1 MKLKINIHSLS
12 SIGQAGH
19 LKAFSAF
26 LIMKSCFSNSCI
38 YNYTQ
43 KGLAAKCGLT
53 IGKVRKYVP
62 FFIKMGWC
70 RKHGKNLVFNK
81 VKACHSVHKGL
92 YIPFEVKRDI
102 KAVFNDLTLLIF
114 RHKQHGFE
122 RIRQI
127 GRDIDNSQISEG
139 ERRRLNRVLDGL
151 GLKTNNVPRGND
163 KMKLSIKSI
172 ADGIGVSVGSAHSL
186 VTGWKRSGDVWC
198 ESDREVIAYCR
209 NKRVA
214 YMAAEECGGFV
225 LNGYV
230 IRVGCNRYDF
240 L

>member
-1 MKLKINIHSLS
+1 
-12 SIGQAGH
+12 
-19 LKAFSAF
+19 
-26 LIMKSCFSNSCI
+26 MKSCFSNSCI

-43 KGLAAKCGLT
+43 KSLAAKSGLT

-81 VKACHSVHKGL
+81 VSTCYKAEKVIKAWFV
-92 YIPFEVKRDI
+92 IKRDI

-114 RHKQHGFE
+114 RHKQQGFE

-127 GRDIDNSQISEG
+127 GRDINNSQISES
-139 ERRRLNRVLDGL
+139 ERRRMNRILDGL
-151 GLKTNNVPRGND
+151 GLKTNDVPRGND
-163 KMKLSIKSI
+163 KMKLSIQTI
-172 ADGIGVSVGSAHSL
+172 AQTIGMSVGTAHAL
-186 VTGWKRSGDVWC
+186 ITNWKRSGDVWC
-198 ESDREVIAYCR
+198 ESDREVMCFCN
-209 NKRVA
+209 NKKMA
-214 YMAAEECGGFV
+214 YMAAEQYGGFV
-225 LNGYV
+225 MNGYV